1 MYAIFPCPCKPQA
14 ACRPQTALALYCI
27 PIAFLNDLFRPT
39 SFAVNP
45 PTPHPPPPPRRTRS
59 HTPPFW
65 QADRPYLHEHN
76 ISDARFRL
84 LGYIMAFLA
93 GAINAGGFF
102 AFARYTSH
110 VTGSMSLMAD
120 MVYLEEWE
128 TVLTALVSVV
138 CFILGAAHAGWVI
151 FWTQQLRFRGSF
163 GLSLWLEALY
173 LLVFGIFGI
182 TALDVGVGIAGVV
195 LPSLALFLLCF
206 IMGMHNTVMTLLS
219 GGAIRSTHMTGSAT
233 DLGIELAKAVYYAKP
248 SHPRLPHIRVNRP
261 KMKLLAGMMAAFLVG
276 GLVGVW
282 GYRTVGH
289 HFALPVSAVLL
300 ILGAGSVG
308 YDVKLRLK
316 WLLLRVYR
324 RGKIR

>member
-45 PTPHPPPPPRRTRS
+45 PTPHLPPPPRRTRS

-182 TALDVGVGIAGVV
+182 TALDVGMGIAGVV

-261 KMKLLAGMMAAFLVG
+261 KMKLLAGMMAAFLMG